1 MTMKNKFEEYV
12 TSWFHEYIENH
23 KDDGDLMLSLF
34 NAICPREEGDSLSD
48 WLDEDQTICDWLM
61 DCSAEDIYSSL
72 FGSSGGGCFDDM
84 PDAEGFV
91 AEMLKDTC
99 KRLDL
104 YRYEFTDEFIEDM
117 ACHITNYDNPLVFF
131 QDLQNGGCASGMIG
145 MLIYNSDCL
154 ALYGKYANDMEEFRE
169 ELEDEIGSPI
179 ERDRNIRHYVWICWL
194 CYEELGFQIARYLF
208 EDEF

>member
-1 MTMKNKFEEYV
+1 MKDNFEGYV

-48 WLDEDQTICDWLM
+48 WLDEGQTIQDWLM

-72 FGSSGGGCFDDM
+72 FVSSGGDCFDGM
-84 PDAEGFV
+84 PDTEEFI

-99 KRLDL
+99 KRLDI
-104 YRYEFTDEFIEDM
+104 YRYEFTDEFVEDM
-117 ACHITNYDNPLVFF
+117 ACHITNYDNPLDFF

-145 MLIYNSDCL
+145 ILIYNSDCL

>member
-1 MTMKNKFEEYV
+1 MKDNFEGYV

-48 WLDEDQTICDWLM
+48 WLDEGQTIQDWLI

-72 FGSSGGGCFDDM
+72 FGWSSVGCFDDM

-104 YRYEFTDEFIEDM
+104 YRYEFTDEFVEDM
-117 ACHITNYDNPLVFF
+117 ACHITNYDNPLDFF

-145 MLIYNSDCL
+145 ILIYNSDCL

>member
-23 KDDGDLMLSLF
+23 KDNEDLMLSLF

-72 FGSSGGGCFDDM
+72 FGWSSVGCFDDM
-84 PDAEGFV
+84 PDTEGFV

-117 ACHITNYDNPLVFF
+117 ACHITNYDNPLGFF

>member
-23 KDDGDLMLSLF
+23 KDNEDLILSLF

-72 FGSSGGGCFDDM
+72 FGWSSVGCFDGM

-117 ACHITNYDNPLVFF
+117 ACHITNYDNPLGFF
-131 QDLQNGGCASGMIG
+131 QDLQKGGCISGMIG

-179 ERDRNIRHYVWICWL
+179 KRDRNIYHYVWICWL
-194 CYEELGFQIARYLF
+194 CYEELSYKIARYLF

>member
-72 FGSSGGGCFDDM
+72 FGSSGGGCFDGM
-84 PDAEGFV
+84 PETEEFV

-104 YRYEFTDEFIEDM
+104 YRYEFTDEFVEDM
-117 ACHITNYDNPLVFF
+117 ACHITNYDNPLDFF

-145 MLIYNSDCL
+145 ILIYNSDCL

-194 CYEELGFQIARYLF
+194 CYEELAYKIARYLL

>member
-1 MTMKNKFEEYV
+1 MKSKFEEYV
-12 TSWFHEYIENH
+12 TSWFHEYVENH
-23 KDDGDLMLSLF
+23 KDNEDLMLSLF
-34 NAICPREEGDSLSD
+34 NAICPRDKGDSLSD

-72 FGSSGGGCFDDM
+72 FGWSGGDCFDGM
-84 PDAEGFV
+84 PDTEEFV
-91 AEMLKDTC
+91 AEMLKDAC
-99 KRLDL
+99 KELNL
-104 YRYEFTDEFIEDM
+104 NEYEFVDEFVEDM
-117 ACHITNYDNPLVFF
+117 ACHITNYDNPLYFF

-154 ALYGKYANDMEEFRE
+154 ALYGKYANDLEEFRE

-194 CYEELGFQIARYLF
+194 CYEELGYQIARYLF
-208 EDEF
+208 EDKF